1 MENKNLLPFPIGMPN
16 WQTIREDKRF
26 FVDKTE
32 KLSFLV
38 QNCSRIFFSRP
49 RRMGKT
55 SLCSTLEEL
64 FSHGDHN
71 FEGTAIYGK
80 WPFTERYPVISLSFL
95 DMRCK
100 DAREFEASLC
110 TKMAAAYNK
119 AGFHEVVKYQNVK
132 SFEKLTLH
140 LDALT
145 AGKRLV
151 FLIDEWDYP
160 LSSHLDNQQLFAAL
174 QEVMSDFYKWLRAQT
189 LAKFVL
195 ITGIMRYRDVSLFTG
210 KDIKDISM
218 DPYYADLVGYTQT
231 ELESKFAPYI
241 QIAATKLGITTDELK
256 EQLKLHYDGFC
267 FDKEASV
274 SVYSPFS
281 INSFFEPVLKPDFLQ
296 KPNLKLY
303 FDPFWMDSSG
313 ASSALRSFLRA
324 RNYDVAAL
332 IEKYS
337 LPVDLDLGALS
348 SPVKASEVTLDQI
361 MVQSGMLTI
370 REIADNTKA
379 VITSSPCRYKCDIT
393 NYEVFSELSVVF
405 TAHMAG
411 KEETEVYQM
420 LKDAQNAL
428 ESGDMDLVCK
438 NLNLLLCDSLYD
450 VFPEEEDDDD
460 DAQPPKKNIYRT
472 LFKMWLRSA
481 KVSTKDEVANSHG
494 RCDLVARTSDTIYA
508 FELKRVRT
516 NTERTKKAMLNKAE
530 KQMAANDYCNN
541 LINKGK
547 LVVWVVLVICDKY
560 RQIGAWITI
569 TKIKLAT
576 GWHTERHEGMVEPI
590 TVQNQ
595 EMPVVAVSQQPARK
609 TKSAS
614 RKLANN
620 AASYGSLKTT
630 HSVAKRKASAKDKA
644 AAKDASKAK
653 ATSQKPVVKPKAAP
667 NAKAPAKAKAQ
678 AEKPAAKPKAETKTN
693 PAPKATPKTRAK
705 TKQS

>member
-1 MENKNLLPFPIGMPN
+1 MENQNLLAFPIGMPN
-16 WQTIREDKRF
+16 WRAIREDKRF

-38 QNCSRIFFSRP
+38 QNCPRVFFSRP

-55 SLCSTLEEL
+55 SLCYTLEEL
-64 FSHGDHN
+64 FAYGDQN

-95 DMRCK
+95 GIHCK

-110 TKMAAAYNK
+110 TKMANAYNK
-119 AGFHEVVKYQNVK
+119 AGFHEAVKYQNIK
-132 SFEKLTLH
+132 SFATLTGH
-140 LDALT
+140 LDTLT
-145 AGKRLV
+145 ADKRLV

-160 LSSHLDNQQLFAAL
+160 LSSHLDDQELFAAL
-174 QEVMSDFYKWLRAQT
+174 QEVMNDFYNWLREQT

-231 ELESKFAPYI
+231 EFESKFAPYI

-281 INSFFEPVLKPDFLQ
+281 INNFFEPVLKPDFLQ

-303 FDPFWMDSSG
+303 FDSFWMDSSG
-313 ASSALRSFLRA
+313 ASSALRSFLRG

-348 SPVKASEVTLDQI
+348 SPVKASDVTLDQI

-370 REIADNTKA
+370 REIADNTKD
-379 VITSSPCRYKCDIT
+379 VISSSPSRYTCDIT
-393 NYEVFSELSVVF
+393 NYEVFSELSAVF

-428 ESGDMDLVCK
+428 GSGDMDLVCK
-438 NLNLLLCDSLYD
+438 SLNLLLCDSLYD

-460 DAQPPKKNIYRT
+460 DDDAQTPKENIYRT

-516 NTERTKKAMLNKAE
+516 NTERTKKAMLKKAE

-547 LVVWVVLVICDKY
+547 LVVWVVVVICDQY
-560 RQIGAWITI
+560 RQIGAWSTV
-569 TKIKLAT
+569 TTTKLAT
-576 GWHTERHEGMVEPI
+576 GWHTERREGMVEPI

-595 EMPVVAVSQQPARK
+595 ELPAFAVSPQPARK
-609 TKSAS
+609 TKTAS
-614 RKLANN
+614 RKQANN
-620 AASYGSLKTT
+620 AVSSRSSKTT
-630 HSVAKRKASAKDKA
+630 HSAAQRKAPAKDKA
-644 AAKDASKAK
+644 AAKKASKAK
-653 ATSQKPVVKPKAAP
+653 ATAKKPVVKPKA
-667 NAKAPAKAKAQ
+667 
-678 AEKPAAKPKAETKTN
+678 ETKTK
-693 PAPKATPKTRAK
+693 PSPKAKATPKTRAQAK
-705 TKQS
+705 NS